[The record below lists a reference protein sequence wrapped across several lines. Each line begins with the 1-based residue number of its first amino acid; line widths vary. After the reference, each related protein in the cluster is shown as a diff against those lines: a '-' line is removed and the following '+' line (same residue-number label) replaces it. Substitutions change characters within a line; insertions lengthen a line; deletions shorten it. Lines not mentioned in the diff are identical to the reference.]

1 MKTPKHPYEFKL
13 IPARDIAVNRLYQ
26 RDIHKEIINKIVREF
41 DYHKVDPVK
50 VSFRDGVYYAFDGQH
65 TAIGLYTKFGQD
77 YLVPCMIYYDVCSWT
92 DEGEL
97 FEGRNKRGFSK
108 SVSTFELWK
117 SRLARGDEAATRIM
131 RIAEKY
137 GLKIPTKGSCKG
149 DGWIRALDALEGI
162 YNDLGDQLFNEVLLI
177 VSEAWHGSRE
187 SLVAPILR
195 GMAVFVKAYYGDYDR
210 NALIKRLNTNT
221 NAKMIVSSG
230 KASQATG
237 NKKYAREILYAYNKY
252 TSTNKL
258 DERKLM

>member
-26 RDIHKEIINKIVREF
+26 RDIHKDIINKIVKEF

-108 SVSTFELWK
+108 SVSPIELWK
-117 SRLARGDEAATRIM
+117 SRLARGEEKATRIM

-137 GLKIPTKGSCKG
+137 GLKIPTERNCKG
-149 DGWIRALDALEGI
+149 DGWVRAVDALESI
-162 YNDLGDQLFNEVLLI
+162 YTDLGDQMFNEVLLI
-177 VSEAWHGSRE
+177 ISEAWHGAKE

-195 GMAVFVKAYYGDYDR
+195 GMALFVKTYYGEYDR
-210 NALIKRLNTNT
+210 KALIKRLNTNT
-221 NAKMIVSSG
+221 TPVQIVSAG
-230 KASQATG
+230 KASVASG
-237 NKKYAREILYAYNKY
+237 NAKYAREILAAYNKY
-252 TSTNKL
+252 TSINKL
-258 DERKLM
+258 DERKL